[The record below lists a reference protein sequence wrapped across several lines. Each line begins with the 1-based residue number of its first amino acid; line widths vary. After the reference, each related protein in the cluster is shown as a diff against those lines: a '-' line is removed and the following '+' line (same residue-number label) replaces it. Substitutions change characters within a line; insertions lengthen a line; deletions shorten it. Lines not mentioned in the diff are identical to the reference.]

1 MDYRMADPVVGS
13 KIYRELYHELYHGET
28 GKNDPLWGAS
38 PAVPVRPFHGGF
50 GCPFMV
56 IRVQFMV
63 IWIHGD
69 LLGGGARN
77 SARYWTGTP
86 TPS

>member
-1 MDYRMADPVVGS
+1 MNWPRARRSAVGATAPFH
-13 KIYRELYHELYHGET
+13 HELYHGET
-28 GKNDPLWGAS
+28 ANGDPLWDLK
-38 PAVPVRPFHGGF
+38 PALPVRPFHGGF
-50 GCPFMV
+50 GGPFMV
-56 IRVQFMV
+56 IRIQFMV

-69 LLGGGARN
+69 LPGEGARN